1 MHAVCSVCVQ
11 CMVYVCA
18 TCSVQ
23 CMCQC
28 MEFQLDSV
36 ISDRTLILQRLLLL
50 QRVLKDEEIF
60 SWHFFL
66 NRFDT
71 LCLEAQL
78 DLESAGDIS
87 GQSLTG

>member
-1 MHAVCSVCVQ
+1 MFVKA
-11 CMVYVCA
+11 A
-18 TCSVQ
+18 TVLQ

-28 MEFQLDSV
+28 MEFQFDSV